1 MTEDSYK
8 IVISISHHRISYE
21 YWQRDGEKRLVPMPD
36 GNWPAPLAFFCSGTG
51 IIVGEDAAR
60 AAHTG
65 IANAFDNYFER
76 STGDGFYTIGG
87 QTKPIR
93 CLLLDVSESI
103 FRNFFSKVLF
113 SSYGSLSDNRDKM
126 PLTIV
131 CESDILPNESALLHR
146 LFKNSGYNRVRV
158 VKYGQYLNRYIN
170 TNISKK
176 YGCSI
181 VVAAWAEDTDLTFSI
196 FDAVNCKELAIKS
209 FENLGIDPRKKYVE
223 DIIWADLIGQDGFL
237 QRENEENA
245 LSAAAADILSSSR
258 PLVKGEILLSNGYT
272 YHYSLNRMTIDCI
285 QSPEGKSIK
294 ESLEKFL
301 ADNGITDR
309 AKALLIL
316 RGVTA
321 NNSFFEQNLCPGFPK
336 TIKADK
342 KLRDD
347 VMNLIISEVIPETPP
362 PPAPID
368 PPSPPKVDDWK
379 REIEK
384 RWKRIRAEAKGKY
397 LVGKRQEAVQM
408 LQNFLSDCQTV
419 SGIDEVIAEIKAEI
433 AEIQNVD
440 PVLIKSLERQ
450 WREIKASSKGKLR
463 SGNTSE
469 ALSDIKKF
477 RDKVQGVNGA
487 DKLIES
493 IDRELFSIQSDKSQH
508 PATECNVGDV
518 YVSPKSAEKPQKVSK
533 TQNAEEH
540 TTGQELIKQG
550 KLKEARDWYRAH
562 NDSNM
567 AGVLTEIIRAQKGIE
582 LRKSGIEDCRKTR
595 SKDQRSRIIKEIQ
608 EYIEL
613 CEKAGINTAKYKKLL
628 AEYKGI
634 KL

>member
-65 IANAFDNYFER
+65 NANAFDNYFER

-93 CLLLDVSESI
+93 YLLLDVSESI
-103 FRNFFSKVLF
+103 FRDFFSKVLF

-176 YGCSI
+176 YGCNI
-181 VVAAWAEDTDLTFSI
+181 VVVAWAEDTDLTFSI

-347 VMNLIISEVIPETPP
+347 VMNLIISEVIPEAPT

-368 PPSPPKVDDWK
+368 PPSPPNVL
-379 REIEK
+379 EIEK

-397 LVGKRQEAVQM
+397 LVGKHQEAVQM

-567 AGVLTEIIRAQKGIE
+567 AGGLTEIIRAQKGIE

-595 SKDQRSRIIKEIQ
+595 SKDQISRIIKEIQ

-628 AEYKGI
+628 AEYNGI

>member
-1 MTEDSYK
+1 MT
-8 IVISISHHRISYE
+8 
-21 YWQRDGEKRLVPMPD
+21 
-36 GNWPAPLAFFCSGTG
+36 
-51 IIVGEDAAR
+51 
-60 AAHTG
+60 
-65 IANAFDNYFER
+65 
-76 STGDGFYTIGG
+76 
-87 QTKPIR
+87 
-93 CLLLDVSESI
+93 
-103 FRNFFSKVLF
+103 FFSKVLF

-176 YGCSI
+176 YGCNI

-347 VMNLIISEVIPETPP
+347 VMNLIISEVIPETPYP
-362 PPAPID
+362 PGPID

-408 LQNFLSDCQTV
+408 LQDFLSYCQTV

-595 SKDQRSRIIKEIQ
+595 SKDQISRIIKEIQ

-628 AEYKGI
+628 AEYNGI

>member
-21 YWQRDGEKRLVPMPD
+21 YWQRDGEKRLGPMPD
-36 GNWPAPLAFFCSGTG
+36 DNWPAPLAFFCSGTG

-93 CLLLDVSESI
+93 YLLLDVSESI
-103 FRNFFSKVLF
+103 FRDFFSKVLF

-176 YGCSI
+176 YGCNI

-347 VMNLIISEVIPETPP
+347 VMNLIISEVIPETPYP
-362 PPAPID
+362 PGPID

-408 LQNFLSDCQTV
+408 LQDFLSYCQTV

-595 SKDQRSRIIKEIQ
+595 SKDQISRIIKEIQ

-628 AEYKGI
+628 AEYNGI

>member
-36 GNWPAPLAFFCSGTG
+36 GNCPAPLAFFCSGTG

-65 IANAFDNYFER
+65 NANAFDNYFER

-93 CLLLDVSESI
+93 YLLLDVSESI
-103 FRNFFSKVLF
+103 FRDFFSKVLF

-176 YGCSI
+176 YGCNI
-181 VVAAWAEDTDLTFSI
+181 VVVAWAEDTDLTFSI

-347 VMNLIISEVIPETPP
+347 VMNLIISEVIPEAPT

-368 PPSPPKVDDWK
+368 PPSPPNVL
-379 REIEK
+379 EIEK

-397 LVGKRQEAVQM
+397 LVGKHQEAVQM

-433 AEIQNVD
+433 AEIQTAD

-582 LRKSGIEDCRKTR
+582 LRKSGIEVCRKTR
-595 SKDQRSRIIKEIQ
+595 SKDQISRIIKEIQ

-628 AEYKGI
+628 AEYNGI

>member
-65 IANAFDNYFER
+65 NANAFDNYFER

-93 CLLLDVSESI
+93 YLLLDVSESI
-103 FRNFFSKVLF
+103 FRDFFSKVLF

-176 YGCSI
+176 YGCNI
-181 VVAAWAEDTDLTFSI
+181 VVVAWAEDTDLTFSI

-347 VMNLIISEVIPETPP
+347 VMNLIISEVIPEAPT

-368 PPSPPKVDDWK
+368 PPSPPNVL
-379 REIEK
+379 EIEK

-397 LVGKRQEAVQM
+397 LVGKHQEAVQM

-433 AEIQNVD
+433 AEIQTAD

-582 LRKSGIEDCRKTR
+582 LRKSGIEVCRKTR
-595 SKDQRSRIIKEIQ
+595 SKDQISRIIKEIQ

-628 AEYKGI
+628 AEYNGI

>member
-65 IANAFDNYFER
+65 NANAFDNYFER

-93 CLLLDVSESI
+93 YLLLDVSESI
-103 FRNFFSKVLF
+103 FRDFFSKVLF

-146 LFKNSGYNRVRV
+146 LFKNSGYNCVRV

-176 YGCSI
+176 YGCNI
-181 VVAAWAEDTDLTFSI
+181 VVVAWAEDTDLTFSI

-347 VMNLIISEVIPETPP
+347 VMNLIISEVIPEAPT

-368 PPSPPKVDDWK
+368 PPSPPNVL
-379 REIEK
+379 EIEK

-397 LVGKRQEAVQM
+397 LVGKHQEAVQM

-433 AEIQNVD
+433 AEIQTAD

-582 LRKSGIEDCRKTR
+582 LRKSGIEVCRKTR
-595 SKDQRSRIIKEIQ
+595 SKDQISRIIKEIQ

-628 AEYKGI
+628 AEYNGI

>member
-36 GNWPAPLAFFCSGTG
+36 DNGPAPLAFFCSGTG

-93 CLLLDVSESI
+93 YLLLDVSESI
-103 FRNFFSKVLF
+103 FRDFFSKVLF

-176 YGCSI
+176 YGCNI

-347 VMNLIISEVIPETPP
+347 VMNLIISEVIPETPYP
-362 PPAPID
+362 PGPID

-408 LQNFLSDCQTV
+408 LQDFLSYCQTV

-595 SKDQRSRIIKEIQ
+595 SKDQISRIIKEIQ

-628 AEYKGI
+628 AEYNGI

>member
-36 GNWPAPLAFFCSGTG
+36 DNWPAPLAFFCSGTG

-93 CLLLDVSESI
+93 YLLLDVSESI
-103 FRNFFSKVLF
+103 FRDFFSKVLF

-176 YGCSI
+176 YGCNI

-347 VMNLIISEVIPETPP
+347 VMNLIISEVIPETPYP
-362 PPAPID
+362 PGPID
-368 PPSPPKVDDWK
+368 PPSPHKVDDWK

-408 LQNFLSDCQTV
+408 LQDFLSYCQTV

-595 SKDQRSRIIKEIQ
+595 SKDQISRIIKEIQ

-628 AEYKGI
+628 AEYNGI

>member
-65 IANAFDNYFER
+65 SANAFDNYFER

-93 CLLLDVSESI
+93 YLLLDVSESI
-103 FRNFFSKVLF
+103 FRDFFSKVLF

-176 YGCSI
+176 YGCNI
-181 VVAAWAEDTDLTFSI
+181 VVVAWAEDTDLTFSI

-347 VMNLIISEVIPETPP
+347 VMNLIISEVIPEAPT

-368 PPSPPKVDDWK
+368 PPSPPNVL
-379 REIEK
+379 EIEK

-397 LVGKRQEAVQM
+397 LVGKHQEAVQM

-433 AEIQNVD
+433 AEIQTAD

-582 LRKSGIEDCRKTR
+582 LRKSGIEVCRKTR
-595 SKDQRSRIIKEIQ
+595 SKDQISRIIKEIQ

-628 AEYKGI
+628 AEYNGI

>member
-65 IANAFDNYFER
+65 NANAFDNYFER

-93 CLLLDVSESI
+93 YLLLDVSESI
-103 FRNFFSKVLF
+103 FRDFFSKVLF

-176 YGCSI
+176 YGCNI
-181 VVAAWAEDTDLTFSI
+181 VVVAWAEDTDLTFSI

-309 AKALLIL
+309 AKTLLIL

-347 VMNLIISEVIPETPP
+347 VMNLIISEVIPEAPT

-368 PPSPPKVDDWK
+368 PPSPPNVL
-379 REIEK
+379 EIEK

-397 LVGKRQEAVQM
+397 LVGKHQEAVQM

-433 AEIQNVD
+433 AEIQTAD

-595 SKDQRSRIIKEIQ
+595 SKDQISRIIKEIQ

-628 AEYKGI
+628 AEYNGI

>member
-65 IANAFDNYFER
+65 NANAFDNYFER

-93 CLLLDVSESI
+93 YLLLDVSESI
-103 FRNFFSKVLF
+103 FRDFFSKVLF

-176 YGCSI
+176 YGCNI

-347 VMNLIISEVIPETPP
+347 VMNLIISEVIPETPYP
-362 PPAPID
+362 PGPID

-550 KLKEARDWYRAH
+550 KLKEARDWYR
-562 NDSNM
+562 NQGDSKM
-567 AGVLTEIIRAQKGIE
+567 AETLTKIIRAQKGIE
-582 LRKSGIEDCRKTR
+582 VRKFGIEDCRKTKE
-595 SKDQRSRIIKEIQ
+595 KDQISRIIKELQ
-608 EYIEL
+608 EYVEL
-613 CEKAGINTAKYKKLL
+613 CEKAGINTSEYKKLL
-628 AEYKGI
+628 AEYKNI
-634 KL
+634 KV

>member
-65 IANAFDNYFER
+65 NANAFDNYFER

-93 CLLLDVSESI
+93 YLLLDVSESI
-103 FRNFFSKVLF
+103 FRDFFSKVLF

-176 YGCSI
+176 YGCNI
-181 VVAAWAEDTDLTFSI
+181 VVVAWAEDTDLTFSI

-347 VMNLIISEVIPETPP
+347 VMNLIISEVIPEAPT

-368 PPSPPKVDDWK
+368 PPSPPNVL
-379 REIEK
+379 EIEK

-397 LVGKRQEAVQM
+397 LVGKHQEAVQM

-595 SKDQRSRIIKEIQ
+595 SKDQISRIIKEIQ

-628 AEYKGI
+628 AEYNGI